1 MGLVRVV
8 WLPFRKTMLLQAVS
22 RVGRQVA
29 PAVVQTARRNI
40 GVSAVAAQ
48 KAAAVTDPIQ
58 QLFLNKIREYKTK
71 SAGGKLVDANPT
83 VEAALKDELDKV
95 DRVYSATGK
104 DMTQFPPFSFTD
116 AALDAVGLGDTKD
129 VDAAAAAEEEITV
142 EEDNKP
148 YFL

>member
-1 MGLVRVV
+1 MGLARVV

-29 PAVVQTARRNI
+29 PVVVQAARRNL

-48 KAAAVTDPIQ
+48 KAADVTDPIQ

-71 SAGGKLVDANPT
+71 SVGGKLVGADAT

-104 DMTQFPPFSFTD
+104 DMTQFPTFSFTD
-116 AALDAVGLGDTKD
+116 AALDAVGLGETKD
-129 VDAAAAAEEEITV
+129 IDAAAAEAEAV
-142 EEDNKP
+142 
-148 YFL
+148 